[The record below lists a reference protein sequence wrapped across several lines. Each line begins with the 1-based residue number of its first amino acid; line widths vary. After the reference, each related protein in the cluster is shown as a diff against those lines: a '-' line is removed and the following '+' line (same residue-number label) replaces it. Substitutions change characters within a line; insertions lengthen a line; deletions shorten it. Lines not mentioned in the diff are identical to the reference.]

1 MCQDKPWHSADN
13 TEIMEAVDL
22 GGERNL
28 SGRVA
33 WWLEGIQ
40 AGG

>member
-1 MCQDKPWHSADN
+1 MCQDKPWHSAYN
-13 TEIMEAVDL
+13 TERMEAVHL

-28 SGRVA
+28 SGGVA
-33 WWLEGIQ
+33 GWLEGIQ